1 MDNYLK
7 AALSVEQLKVSYVQN
22 KKRLPVLDG
31 ISFVLEKGKILA
43 LLGESGSGKSTCG
56 KSLIGVLPPSAKID
70 SGTVRFGNGDYVDIS
85 DNDKMRELFKTHFAL
100 TDKGAKD
107 LQKAS
112 AASFFVY
119 VINFFPAMLLLLL
132 VDELLLNN
140 VKETG
145 LYLWG
150 SILVL
155 AVMWILLRIEYDALY
170 NTTYQES
177 ANLRTE
183 IADILTKLPLSYF
196 SRHDLSDLAQTIMA
210 DVAAIEHAMSH
221 AMAKAVGFLFFFPLL
236 SVLLLLG
243 NVKLGLAIIL
253 PILLGFGLLL
263 LSKNLQIRESFKHY
277 QKLRDNSESFQE
289 AIENQQEIKS
299 FGLTQKIRQTLYQ
312 KMEESEKI
320 HLRAE
325 ISAGIPMLCSNVI
338 LQFAFVLVIL
348 IGVQM
353 LHTGEIN
360 ILYFLGYV
368 LASIKV
374 RESVEAVSMNVAEL
388 YYLDSMVKRIR
399 EVRETKI
406 QQGKDQTISSY
417 DIEFAQVSFSYD
429 KDTEVLKN
437 VSFTAKQNEVTALVG
452 VSGCGKTSILRLM
465 SRLYDYDGGS
475 IRIGGLDI
483 KELSTKSLFEKLS
496 IVFQDVTLFNTSVL
510 ENIRIGKKTATDEE
524 VIQAARLANCE
535 EFIRRLP
542 EGYKTMIG
550 ENGATLSGG
559 ERQRLS
565 IARAFLKDSPII
577 ILDEIA
583 ASLDVENEKKIQD
596 SLNRLILDKTVIIIS
611 HRLKSVEN
619 ADRIV
624 VIDCGRVEASGTHL
638 ELLKASP
645 TYNNLVEKAKLTEE
659 FQY

>member
-1 MDNYLK
+1 M
-7 AALSVEQLKVSYVQN
+7 E
-22 KKRLPVLDG
+22 G
-31 ISFVLEKGKILA
+31 
-43 LLGESGSGKSTCG
+43 C
-56 KSLIGVLPPSAKID
+56 
-70 SGTVRFGNGDYVDIS
+70 
-85 DNDKMRELFKTHFAL
+85 KMRELFKTHFAL

-417 DIEFAQVSFSYD
+417 DIEFDQVSFSYD

-437 VSFTAKQNEVTALVG
+437 ISFTAKQNEVTALVG

-483 KELSTKSLFEKLS
+483 KEISTKSLFEKIA
-496 IVFQDVTLFNTSVL
+496 IVFQDVTLFNASVL

-524 VIQAARLANCE
+524 VVQAARLANCE

-542 EGYKTMIG
+542 DGYKTMIG

-583 ASLDVENEKKIQD
+583 TSLDVENEKKIQD

>member
-1 MDNYLK
+1 
-7 AALSVEQLKVSYVQN
+7 
-22 KKRLPVLDG
+22 
-31 ISFVLEKGKILA
+31 
-43 LLGESGSGKSTCG
+43 
-56 KSLIGVLPPSAKID
+56 
-70 SGTVRFGNGDYVDIS
+70 
-85 DNDKMRELFKTHFAL
+85 MRELFKKHFAL

-140 VKETG
+140 VKETE

-155 AVMWILLRIEYDALY
+155 AAMWILLRIEYDALY

-183 IADILTKLPLSYF
+183 IADVLTKLPLSYF

-338 LQFAFVLVIL
+338 LQFAFVIVIL
-348 IGVQM
+348 TGVQM
-353 LHTGEIN
+353 LHTGEID

-374 RESVEAVSMNVAEL
+374 RESVESVNMNVEEL

-399 EVRETKI
+399 EIRETKI

-417 DIEFAQVSFSYD
+417 DIEFDKVSFSYD

-465 SRLYDYDGGS
+465 SRLYDHDGGS

-524 VIQAARLANCE
+524 VIRAARLANCE

-619 ADRIV
+619 ADKIV
-624 VIDCGRVEASGTHL
+624 VINCGRVEASGTHL
-638 ELLKASP
+638 ELLKTSP

>member
-1 MDNYLK
+1 
-7 AALSVEQLKVSYVQN
+7 
-22 KKRLPVLDG
+22 
-31 ISFVLEKGKILA
+31 
-43 LLGESGSGKSTCG
+43 
-56 KSLIGVLPPSAKID
+56 
-70 SGTVRFGNGDYVDIS
+70 
-85 DNDKMRELFKTHFAL
+85 
-100 TDKGAKD
+100 
-107 LQKAS
+107 
-112 AASFFVY
+112 
-119 VINFFPAMLLLLL
+119 
-132 VDELLLNN
+132 
-140 VKETG
+140 
-145 LYLWG
+145 
-150 SILVL
+150 
-155 AVMWILLRIEYDALY
+155 
-170 NTTYQES
+170 
-177 ANLRTE
+177 
-183 IADILTKLPLSYF
+183 
-196 SRHDLSDLAQTIMA
+196 
-210 DVAAIEHAMSH
+210 
-221 AMAKAVGFLFFFPLL
+221 
-236 SVLLLLG
+236 
-243 NVKLGLAIIL
+243 
-253 PILLGFGLLL
+253 
-263 LSKNLQIRESFKHY
+263 
-277 QKLRDNSESFQE
+277 
-289 AIENQQEIKS
+289 
-299 FGLTQKIRQTLYQ
+299 
-312 KMEESEKI
+312 
-320 HLRAE
+320 
-325 ISAGIPMLCSNVI
+325 
-338 LQFAFVLVIL
+338 
-348 IGVQM
+348 M

-417 DIEFAQVSFSYD
+417 DIEFDQVSFSYD

-437 VSFTAKQNEVTALVG
+437 ISFTAKQNEVTALVG

-483 KELSTKSLFEKLS
+483 KEISTKSLFEKIA
-496 IVFQDVTLFNTSVL
+496 IVFQDVTLFNASVL

-524 VIQAARLANCE
+524 VVQAARLANCE

-542 EGYKTMIG
+542 DGYKTMIG

>member
-1 MDNYLK
+1 
-7 AALSVEQLKVSYVQN
+7 
-22 KKRLPVLDG
+22 
-31 ISFVLEKGKILA
+31 
-43 LLGESGSGKSTCG
+43 
-56 KSLIGVLPPSAKID
+56 
-70 SGTVRFGNGDYVDIS
+70 
-85 DNDKMRELFKTHFAL
+85 MRELFKTHFAL

-263 LSKNLQIRESFKHY
+263 LSNNLQIRESFKHY

-417 DIEFAQVSFSYD
+417 DIEFDQVSFSYD

-437 VSFTAKQNEVTALVG
+437 ISFAAKQNEVTALVG
-452 VSGCGKTSILRLM
+452 GAGCGKTSILRLM
-465 SRLYDYDGGS
+465 SRLYDYDSGS

-483 KELSTKSLFEKLS
+483 KEISTKSLFEKIA
-496 IVFQDVTLFNTSVL
+496 IVFQDVTLFNASVL

-524 VIQAARLANCE
+524 VVQAARLANCE

-542 EGYKTMIG
+542 DGYKTMIG

-596 SLNRLILDKTVIIIS
+596 SLNRLILDKTVVIIS

-619 ADRIV
+619 ADKIV

>member
-1 MDNYLK
+1 
-7 AALSVEQLKVSYVQN
+7 
-22 KKRLPVLDG
+22 
-31 ISFVLEKGKILA
+31 
-43 LLGESGSGKSTCG
+43 
-56 KSLIGVLPPSAKID
+56 
-70 SGTVRFGNGDYVDIS
+70 
-85 DNDKMRELFKTHFAL
+85 MRELFKKHFAL

-107 LQKAS
+107 LQRAS

-140 VKETG
+140 VKETE

-150 SILVL
+150 AILVL
-155 AVMWILLRIEYDALY
+155 AAMWILLRIEYDALY

-177 ANLRTE
+177 ENLRTE

-243 NVKLGLAIIL
+243 NVELGLAIIL

-263 LSKNLQIRESFKHY
+263 LSKNLQIRESYKHY

-325 ISAGIPMLCSNVI
+325 ISAGIPMLCSSVI
-338 LQFAFVLVIL
+338 LQFAFVIVIL
-348 IGVQM
+348 TGVQM

-374 RESVEAVSMNVAEL
+374 RESVESVNMNVEEL

-417 DIEFAQVSFSYD
+417 DIEFDQVSFSYD

-524 VIQAARLANCE
+524 VIRAARLANCE

-619 ADRIV
+619 ADKIV

-638 ELLKASP
+638 ELLKTSP

>member
-1 MDNYLK
+1 
-7 AALSVEQLKVSYVQN
+7 
-22 KKRLPVLDG
+22 
-31 ISFVLEKGKILA
+31 
-43 LLGESGSGKSTCG
+43 
-56 KSLIGVLPPSAKID
+56 
-70 SGTVRFGNGDYVDIS
+70 
-85 DNDKMRELFKTHFAL
+85 MRELFKKHFAL

-107 LQKAS
+107 LQRAS

-140 VKETG
+140 VKETE

-150 SILVL
+150 AILVL
-155 AVMWILLRIEYDALY
+155 AAMWILLRIEYDALY

-177 ANLRTE
+177 ENLRTE

-325 ISAGIPMLCSNVI
+325 ISAGIPMLCSSVI
-338 LQFAFVLVIL
+338 LQFAFVIVIL
-348 IGVQM
+348 TGVQM

-374 RESVEAVSMNVAEL
+374 RESVESVNMNVEEL

-417 DIEFAQVSFSYD
+417 DIEFDQVSFSYD

-524 VIQAARLANCE
+524 VIRAARLANCD

-619 ADRIV
+619 ADKIV

-638 ELLKASP
+638 ELLKTSP

>member
-1 MDNYLK
+1 
-7 AALSVEQLKVSYVQN
+7 
-22 KKRLPVLDG
+22 
-31 ISFVLEKGKILA
+31 
-43 LLGESGSGKSTCG
+43 
-56 KSLIGVLPPSAKID
+56 
-70 SGTVRFGNGDYVDIS
+70 
-85 DNDKMRELFKTHFAL
+85 MRELFKKHFAL

-107 LQKAS
+107 LQRAS

-140 VKETG
+140 VKETE

-150 SILVL
+150 AILVL
-155 AVMWILLRIEYDALY
+155 AAMWILLRIEYDALY

-177 ANLRTE
+177 ENLRTE

-325 ISAGIPMLCSNVI
+325 ISAGIPMLCSSVI
-338 LQFAFVLVIL
+338 LQFAFVIVIL
-348 IGVQM
+348 TGVQM

-374 RESVEAVSMNVAEL
+374 RESVESVNMNVEEL

-417 DIEFAQVSFSYD
+417 DIEFDQVSFSYD

-524 VIQAARLANCE
+524 VIRAARLANCE

>member
-1 MDNYLK
+1 
-7 AALSVEQLKVSYVQN
+7 
-22 KKRLPVLDG
+22 
-31 ISFVLEKGKILA
+31 
-43 LLGESGSGKSTCG
+43 
-56 KSLIGVLPPSAKID
+56 
-70 SGTVRFGNGDYVDIS
+70 
-85 DNDKMRELFKTHFAL
+85 MRELFKTHFAL

-417 DIEFAQVSFSYD
+417 DIEFDQVSFSYD

-437 VSFTAKQNEVTALVG
+437 ISFTAKQNEVTALVG

-483 KELSTKSLFEKLS
+483 KEISTKSLFEKIA
-496 IVFQDVTLFNTSVL
+496 IVFQDVTLFNASVL

-524 VIQAARLANCE
+524 VVQAARLANCE

-542 EGYKTMIG
+542 DGYKTMIG

-565 IARAFLKDSPII
+565 IARAFSKDSPII

>member
-1 MDNYLK
+1 M
-7 AALSVEQLKVSYVQN
+7 E
-22 KKRLPVLDG
+22 G
-31 ISFVLEKGKILA
+31 CE
-43 LLGESGSGKSTCG
+43 
-56 KSLIGVLPPSAKID
+56 
-70 SGTVRFGNGDYVDIS
+70 
-85 DNDKMRELFKTHFAL
+85 MRELFKKHFAL

-107 LQKAS
+107 LQRAS

-140 VKETG
+140 VKETE

-150 SILVL
+150 AILVL
-155 AVMWILLRIEYDALY
+155 AAMWILLRIEYDALY

-177 ANLRTE
+177 ENLRTE

-325 ISAGIPMLCSNVI
+325 ISAGIPMLCSSVI
-338 LQFAFVLVIL
+338 LQFAFVIVIL
-348 IGVQM
+348 TGVQM

-374 RESVEAVSMNVAEL
+374 RESVESVNMNVEEL

-417 DIEFAQVSFSYD
+417 DIEFDQVSFSYD

-524 VIQAARLANCE
+524 VIRAARLANCE

-619 ADRIV
+619 ADKIV

-638 ELLKASP
+638 ELLKTSP

>member
-1 MDNYLK
+1 
-7 AALSVEQLKVSYVQN
+7 
-22 KKRLPVLDG
+22 
-31 ISFVLEKGKILA
+31 
-43 LLGESGSGKSTCG
+43 
-56 KSLIGVLPPSAKID
+56 
-70 SGTVRFGNGDYVDIS
+70 
-85 DNDKMRELFKTHFAL
+85 MRELFKKHFAL

-243 NVKLGLAIIL
+243 NVKLGFAIIL

-263 LSKNLQIRESFKHY
+263 LSKNFQIRESFKHY

-399 EVRETKI
+399 EIRETKI

-417 DIEFAQVSFSYD
+417 DIEFDQVSFSYD

-437 VSFTAKQNEVTALVG
+437 ISFTAKQNEVTALVG

-524 VIQAARLANCE
+524 VVQAARLANCE

-542 EGYKTMIG
+542 DGYKTMIG

-619 ADRIV
+619 ADKIV

>member
-1 MDNYLK
+1 
-7 AALSVEQLKVSYVQN
+7 
-22 KKRLPVLDG
+22 
-31 ISFVLEKGKILA
+31 
-43 LLGESGSGKSTCG
+43 
-56 KSLIGVLPPSAKID
+56 
-70 SGTVRFGNGDYVDIS
+70 
-85 DNDKMRELFKTHFAL
+85 MRELFKKHFAL

-112 AASFFVY
+112 AASFFAY

-320 HLRAE
+320 HLCAE
-325 ISAGIPMLCSNVI
+325 ISAGIPILCSNVI

-388 YYLDSMVKRIR
+388 YYLDSMCKRIR
-399 EVRETKI
+399 EIRETKI

-417 DIEFAQVSFSYD
+417 DIEFDQVSFSYD

-437 VSFTAKQNEVTALVG
+437 ISFAAKQNEVTALVG

-465 SRLYDYDGGS
+465 SRLYDYDSGS

-483 KELSTKSLFEKLS
+483 KEISTKSLFEKIA
-496 IVFQDVTLFNTSVL
+496 IVFQDVTLFNASVL

-596 SLNRLILDKTVIIIS
+596 SLNRLILDKTVVIIS

-619 ADRIV
+619 ADKIV

-638 ELLKASP
+638 ELLKTSP
-645 TYNNLVEKAKLTEE
+645 TYNNLVEKAKLTEK

>member
-1 MDNYLK
+1 
-7 AALSVEQLKVSYVQN
+7 
-22 KKRLPVLDG
+22 
-31 ISFVLEKGKILA
+31 
-43 LLGESGSGKSTCG
+43 
-56 KSLIGVLPPSAKID
+56 
-70 SGTVRFGNGDYVDIS
+70 
-85 DNDKMRELFKTHFAL
+85 MRELFKKHFAL

-112 AASFFVY
+112 AASFFAY

-320 HLRAE
+320 HLCAE
-325 ISAGIPMLCSNVI
+325 ISAGIPILCSNVI

-388 YYLDSMVKRIR
+388 YYLDSMCKRIR
-399 EVRETKI
+399 EIRETKI

-417 DIEFAQVSFSYD
+417 DIEFDQVSFSYD
-429 KDTEVLKN
+429 KDTEVRKN
-437 VSFTAKQNEVTALVG
+437 ISFAAKQNEVTALVG

-465 SRLYDYDGGS
+465 SRLYDYDSGS

-483 KELSTKSLFEKLS
+483 KEISTKSLFEKIA
-496 IVFQDVTLFNTSVL
+496 IVFQDVTLFNASVL

-596 SLNRLILDKTVIIIS
+596 SLNRLILDKTVVIIS

-619 ADRIV
+619 ADKIV

-638 ELLKASP
+638 ELLKTSP

>member
-1 MDNYLK
+1 
-7 AALSVEQLKVSYVQN
+7 
-22 KKRLPVLDG
+22 
-31 ISFVLEKGKILA
+31 
-43 LLGESGSGKSTCG
+43 
-56 KSLIGVLPPSAKID
+56 
-70 SGTVRFGNGDYVDIS
+70 
-85 DNDKMRELFKTHFAL
+85 MRELFKTHFAL

-417 DIEFAQVSFSYD
+417 DIEFDQVSFSYD

-465 SRLYDYDGGS
+465 SRLYDHDGGS

-524 VIQAARLANCE
+524 VIRAARLANCE

-619 ADRIV
+619 ADKIV
-624 VIDCGRVEASGTHL
+624 VINCGRVEASGTHL
-638 ELLKASP
+638 ELLKTSP

>member
-1 MDNYLK
+1 
-7 AALSVEQLKVSYVQN
+7 
-22 KKRLPVLDG
+22 
-31 ISFVLEKGKILA
+31 
-43 LLGESGSGKSTCG
+43 
-56 KSLIGVLPPSAKID
+56 
-70 SGTVRFGNGDYVDIS
+70 
-85 DNDKMRELFKTHFAL
+85 MRELFKKHFAL

-353 LHTGEIN
+353 LHTGEID

-388 YYLDSMVKRIR
+388 YYLDSMCKRIR
-399 EVRETKI
+399 EIRETKI

-417 DIEFAQVSFSYD
+417 DIEFDKVSFSYD

-465 SRLYDYDGGS
+465 SRLYDHDGGS

-524 VIQAARLANCE
+524 VIRAARLANCE

-596 SLNRLILDKTVIIIS
+596 SLNRLILDKTVVIIS

-619 ADRIV
+619 ADKIV

-638 ELLKASP
+638 ELLKTSP

>member
-1 MDNYLK
+1 
-7 AALSVEQLKVSYVQN
+7 
-22 KKRLPVLDG
+22 
-31 ISFVLEKGKILA
+31 
-43 LLGESGSGKSTCG
+43 
-56 KSLIGVLPPSAKID
+56 
-70 SGTVRFGNGDYVDIS
+70 
-85 DNDKMRELFKTHFAL
+85 MRELFKKYFAL

-150 SILVL
+150 AILVL
-155 AVMWILLRIEYDALY
+155 ATMWILLRIEYDALY

-348 IGVQM
+348 IGIQM

-374 RESVEAVSMNVAEL
+374 RESVESVSMNVAEL
-388 YYLDSMVKRIR
+388 YYLDSMCKRIR
-399 EVRETKI
+399 EIRETKM

-417 DIEFAQVSFSYD
+417 DIEFDQVSFSYD

-437 VSFTAKQNEVTALVG
+437 VSFAAKQNEVTALVG

-465 SRLYDYDGGS
+465 SRLYDYDSGS

-483 KELSTKSLFEKLS
+483 KEISTKSLFEKLS

-524 VIQAARLANCE
+524 VIRAARLANCE

-619 ADRIV
+619 ADKIV

-638 ELLKASP
+638 ELLKTSP

>member
-1 MDNYLK
+1 
-7 AALSVEQLKVSYVQN
+7 
-22 KKRLPVLDG
+22 
-31 ISFVLEKGKILA
+31 
-43 LLGESGSGKSTCG
+43 
-56 KSLIGVLPPSAKID
+56 
-70 SGTVRFGNGDYVDIS
+70 
-85 DNDKMRELFKTHFAL
+85 MRELFKTHFAL

-263 LSKNLQIRESFKHY
+263 LSKNFQIRESFKHY

-325 ISAGIPMLCSNVI
+325 ISAAIPMLCSNVI

-374 RESVEAVSMNVAEL
+374 REGVEAVSMNVSEL
-388 YYLDSMVKRIR
+388 YYLDSMCKRIR
-399 EVRETKI
+399 EIRETKI

-417 DIEFAQVSFSYD
+417 DIEFDQVSFSYD

-437 VSFTAKQNEVTALVG
+437 ISFAAKQNEVTALVG

-465 SRLYDYDGGS
+465 SRLYDYDSGS

-483 KELSTKSLFEKLS
+483 KEISTKSLFEKIA
-496 IVFQDVTLFNTSVL
+496 IVFQDVTLFNASVL

-619 ADRIV
+619 ADKIV

-638 ELLKASP
+638 ELLKTSP

>member
-1 MDNYLK
+1 
-7 AALSVEQLKVSYVQN
+7 
-22 KKRLPVLDG
+22 
-31 ISFVLEKGKILA
+31 
-43 LLGESGSGKSTCG
+43 
-56 KSLIGVLPPSAKID
+56 
-70 SGTVRFGNGDYVDIS
+70 
-85 DNDKMRELFKTHFAL
+85 MRELFKKHFAL

-140 VKETG
+140 VKETE

-155 AVMWILLRIEYDALY
+155 AAMWILLRIEYDALY

-183 IADILTKLPLSYF
+183 IADILIKLPLSYF

-263 LSKNLQIRESFKHY
+263 LSKNFQIRESFKHY

-338 LQFAFVLVIL
+338 LQFAFVIVIL
-348 IGVQM
+348 TGVQM
-353 LHTGEIN
+353 LHTGEID

-374 RESVEAVSMNVAEL
+374 RESVESVNMNVEEL

-399 EVRETKI
+399 EIRETKI

-417 DIEFAQVSFSYD
+417 DIEFDQVSFSYD

-437 VSFTAKQNEVTALVG
+437 ISFTAKQNEVTALVG

-524 VIQAARLANCE
+524 VVQAARLANCE

-542 EGYKTMIG
+542 DGYKTMIG

-619 ADRIV
+619 ADKIV

-638 ELLKASP
+638 ELLKTSP

>member
-1 MDNYLK
+1 
-7 AALSVEQLKVSYVQN
+7 
-22 KKRLPVLDG
+22 
-31 ISFVLEKGKILA
+31 
-43 LLGESGSGKSTCG
+43 
-56 KSLIGVLPPSAKID
+56 
-70 SGTVRFGNGDYVDIS
+70 
-85 DNDKMRELFKTHFAL
+85 MRALFKKYFAL

-155 AVMWILLRIEYDALY
+155 VVMGILLRIEYDALY

-263 LSKNLQIRESFKHY
+263 LSKNFQIRESFKHY

-348 IGVQM
+348 IGIQM

-374 RESVEAVSMNVAEL
+374 REGVEAVSMNVAEL
-388 YYLDSMVKRIR
+388 YYLDSMCKRIR
-399 EVRETKI
+399 EIRETKI

-417 DIEFAQVSFSYD
+417 DIEFDQVSFSYD

-437 VSFTAKQNEVTALVG
+437 VSFAAKQNEVTALVG

-465 SRLYDYDGGS
+465 SRLYDYDSGS
-475 IRIGGLDI
+475 IRVGGLDI
-483 KELSTKSLFEKLS
+483 KEISTKSLFEKIA
-496 IVFQDVTLFNTSVL
+496 IVFQDVTLFNASVL

-535 EFIRRLP
+535 EFVRRLP

-619 ADRIV
+619 ADKIV

-638 ELLKASP
+638 ELLKTSP
-645 TYNNLVEKAKLTEE
+645 TYNNLVEKAKLAEA

>member
-1 MDNYLK
+1 
-7 AALSVEQLKVSYVQN
+7 
-22 KKRLPVLDG
+22 
-31 ISFVLEKGKILA
+31 
-43 LLGESGSGKSTCG
+43 
-56 KSLIGVLPPSAKID
+56 
-70 SGTVRFGNGDYVDIS
+70 
-85 DNDKMRELFKTHFAL
+85 
-100 TDKGAKD
+100 
-107 LQKAS
+107 
-112 AASFFVY
+112 
-119 VINFFPAMLLLLL
+119 
-132 VDELLLNN
+132 
-140 VKETG
+140 
-145 LYLWG
+145 
-150 SILVL
+150 
-155 AVMWILLRIEYDALY
+155 
-170 NTTYQES
+170 
-177 ANLRTE
+177 
-183 IADILTKLPLSYF
+183 
-196 SRHDLSDLAQTIMA
+196 
-210 DVAAIEHAMSH
+210 
-221 AMAKAVGFLFFFPLL
+221 
-236 SVLLLLG
+236 
-243 NVKLGLAIIL
+243 
-253 PILLGFGLLL
+253 
-263 LSKNLQIRESFKHY
+263 
-277 QKLRDNSESFQE
+277 
-289 AIENQQEIKS
+289 
-299 FGLTQKIRQTLYQ
+299 
-312 KMEESEKI
+312 
-320 HLRAE
+320 
-325 ISAGIPMLCSNVI
+325 MLCSNVI

-417 DIEFAQVSFSYD
+417 DIEFDQVSFSYD

-437 VSFTAKQNEVTALVG
+437 ISFTAKQNEVTALVG

-483 KELSTKSLFEKLS
+483 KEISTKSLFEKIA
-496 IVFQDVTLFNTSVL
+496 IVFQDVTLFNASVL

-524 VIQAARLANCE
+524 VVQAARLANCE

-542 EGYKTMIG
+542 DGYKTIIG

>member
-1 MDNYLK
+1 MEN
-7 AALSVEQLKVSYVQN
+7 QLTPNNSM
-22 KKRLPVLDG
+22 
-31 ISFVLEKGKILA
+31 ILEI
-43 LLGESGSGKSTCG
+43 
-56 KSLIGVLPPSAKID
+56 
-70 SGTVRFGNGDYVDIS
+70 
-85 DNDKMRELFKTHFAL
+85 RELLENARKNVAQQVNT
-100 TDKGAKD
+100 
-107 LQKAS
+107 Q
-112 AASFFVY
+112 
-119 VINFFPAMLLLLL
+119 LL
-132 VDELLLNN
+132 
-140 VKETG
+140 
-145 LYLWG
+145 
-150 SILVL
+150 
-155 AVMWILLRIEYDALY
+155 
-170 NTTYQES
+170 TTYW
-177 ANLRTE
+177 NIGR
-183 IADILTKLPLSYF
+183 
-196 SRHDLSDLAQTIMA
+196 
-210 DVAAIEHAMSH
+210 
-221 AMAKAVGFLFFFPLL
+221 
-236 SVLLLLG
+236 
-243 NVKLGLAIIL
+243 IIV
-253 PILLGFGLLL
+253 
-263 LSKNLQIRESFKHY
+263 EY
-277 QKLRDNSESFQE
+277 
-289 AIENQQEIKS
+289 
-299 FGLTQKIRQTLYQ
+299 
-312 KMEESEKI
+312 
-320 HLRAE
+320 LRAE
-325 ISAGIPMLCSNVI
+325 ISAGIPMLCSNII

-417 DIEFAQVSFSYD
+417 DIEFDQVSFSYD

-437 VSFTAKQNEVTALVG
+437 ISFTAKQNEVTALVG

-483 KELSTKSLFEKLS
+483 KEISTKSLFEKIA
-496 IVFQDVTLFNTSVL
+496 IVFQDVTLFNASVL

-524 VIQAARLANCE
+524 VVQAARLANCE

-542 EGYKTMIG
+542 DGYKTMIG

>member
-1 MDNYLK
+1 
-7 AALSVEQLKVSYVQN
+7 
-22 KKRLPVLDG
+22 
-31 ISFVLEKGKILA
+31 
-43 LLGESGSGKSTCG
+43 
-56 KSLIGVLPPSAKID
+56 
-70 SGTVRFGNGDYVDIS
+70 
-85 DNDKMRELFKTHFAL
+85 MRELFKKHFAL

-107 LQKAS
+107 LQRAS

-140 VKETG
+140 VKETE

-150 SILVL
+150 AILVL
-155 AVMWILLRIEYDALY
+155 AAMWILLRIEYDALY

-177 ANLRTE
+177 ENLRTE

-325 ISAGIPMLCSNVI
+325 ISAGIPMLCSSVI
-338 LQFAFVLVIL
+338 LQFAFVIVIL
-348 IGVQM
+348 TGVQM

-374 RESVEAVSMNVAEL
+374 RESVESVNMNVEEL

-417 DIEFAQVSFSYD
+417 DIEFDQVSFSYD

-524 VIQAARLANCE
+524 VIRAARLANCE

-619 ADRIV
+619 ADKIV

-638 ELLKASP
+638 ELLKTSP

-659 FQY
+659 FQYERKGDGGTVFEHGAY

>member
-1 MDNYLK
+1 
-7 AALSVEQLKVSYVQN
+7 
-22 KKRLPVLDG
+22 
-31 ISFVLEKGKILA
+31 
-43 LLGESGSGKSTCG
+43 
-56 KSLIGVLPPSAKID
+56 
-70 SGTVRFGNGDYVDIS
+70 
-85 DNDKMRELFKTHFAL
+85 MRELFKKHFAL

-112 AASFFVY
+112 AASFFAY

-140 VKETG
+140 VKETE

-155 AVMWILLRIEYDALY
+155 AAMWILLRIEYDALY

-183 IADILTKLPLSYF
+183 IADILIKLPLSYF

-243 NVKLGLAIIL
+243 NVKLGFAIIL

-263 LSKNLQIRESFKHY
+263 LSKNFQIRESFKHY

-338 LQFAFVLVIL
+338 LQFAFVIVIL
-348 IGVQM
+348 TGVQM
-353 LHTGEIN
+353 LHTGEID

-374 RESVEAVSMNVAEL
+374 RESVESVNMNVEEL

-399 EVRETKI
+399 EIRETKI

-565 IARAFLKDSPII
+565 IARA
-577 ILDEIA
+577 
-583 ASLDVENEKKIQD
+583 SLDVENEKKIQD

-619 ADRIV
+619 ADKIV

-638 ELLKASP
+638 ELLKTSP